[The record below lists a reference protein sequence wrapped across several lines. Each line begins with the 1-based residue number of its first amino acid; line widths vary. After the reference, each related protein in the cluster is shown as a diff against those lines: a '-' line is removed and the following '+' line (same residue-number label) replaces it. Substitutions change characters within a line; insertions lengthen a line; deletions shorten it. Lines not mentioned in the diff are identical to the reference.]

1 MITKQN
7 ALDLISINDK
17 IKDNELFRDSNL
29 SDLDFDDLKLN
40 VIDLKTGEILFRQ
53 GDSASSIYLI
63 VEGEINV
70 IQKQSFG
77 KINSS
82 VSKNFFFGHV
92 EYFLQTNR
100 NSIAIA
106 VKDACIVEL
115 SKENIEILL
124 SRNNSILNNIKNS
137 IFNLDLTTISI
148 FETAIQ
154 ELHHRHGSFV
164 A

>member
-7 ALDLISINDK
+7 ALDLISINDE

-63 VEGEINV
+63 VEGEINL

-77 KINSS
+77 KINSN
-82 VSKNFFFGHV
+82 VSKNNFFGHV

-106 VKDACIVEL
+106 VKDACIAEL

-137 IFNLDLTTISI
+137 IFNLDLR
-148 FETAIQ
+148 
-154 ELHHRHGSFV
+154 L
-164 A
+164 